1 MTRNMHLTTD
11 FLSLLRSFDNDKH
24 IFFTGVPRYALHRLP
39 MVCRS
44 YRANLDNNLA
54 NGMDCRRY
62 VLRTCTCLLSNVP
75 TGLIP
80 FNFPFSIF
88 NFNSGL
94 SRSEFSPI

>member
-11 FLSLLRSFDNDKH
+11 SLSLLRSFDNDKH

-44 YRANLDNNLA
+44 YGANLDNNLA
-54 NGMDCRRY
+54 NGMDCRCKCEVRSA
-62 VLRTCTCLLSNVP
+62 CLLSVVP

-80 FNFPFSIF
+80 FNFPFSTF

-94 SRSEFSPI
+94 RRSEFSPI